1 MRPREPGLS
10 PLSGG
15 GFSSKGEPTFQGDK
29 AEAYEGDQ
37 LIEFTSYKD
46 PYWSKKRGYVV
57 FYWRPNDSAGNMN
70 VAHAGPEQNLKRQR
84 QNMES
89 TKTFIANAGSL
100 SHIEPIAARSLPN
113 CER

>member
-1 MRPREPGLS
+1 MHEE
-10 PLSGG
+10 
-15 GFSSKGEPTFQGDK
+15 KGKPTFQGDTHMAK
-29 AEAYEGDQ
+29 EGNKT
-37 LIEFTSYKD
+37 ISFTSYRR
-46 PYWSKKRGYVV
+46 KKGNQTI
-57 FYWRPNDSAGNMN
+57 FYWRPNESAGQAN